1 MIHALVWCLV
11 LFFAVH
17 VVSANARPAVDYKQL
32 VADIETGQIDQLS
45 AALKGRPK
53 DDINLSGRTILMS
66 VSITSGQPHAVKA
79 LLDWGMDANRSLP
92 LSSAGEQVEI
102 APFMY
107 AVSGKAGPAVVKQ
120 LVASG
125 ADVNK
130 ASGGLRPLGLALSMG
145 QYETAELLL
154 DHGALAAQA
163 DELSGLTPLMEL
175 AVLSKDADAAVIE
188 KLAKRLTAGGAN
200 INARAN
206 RPATALGFAIL
217 GGSTG
222 VVRVLLQLG
231 ADPNTKNSKGEPLLT
246 VARDRRRDD
255 LAAVLVEFGA
265 RP

>member
-1 MIHALVWCLV
+1 MIRTLVRCLV
-11 LFFAVH
+11 FFFA
-17 VVSANARPAVDYKQL
+17 AYILCADARPSVDYKQL
-32 VADIETGQIDQLS
+32 VGLIKAGQIDQFR
-45 AALKGRPK
+45 AALKGRTK

-66 VSITSGQPHAVKA
+66 ISITSGQPAAVKV
-79 LLDWGMDANRSLP
+79 LVEWGMDVNRPLP
-92 LSSAGEQVEI
+92 LSAAGEQIEI
-102 APFMY
+102 TPLVY
-107 AVSGKAGPAVVKQ
+107 AVSGRAGSAVVQQ

-154 DHGALAAQA
+154 DQGALAAQA

-188 KLAKRLTAGGAN
+188 KLAKRLIAGGAN
-200 INARAN
+200 INAQAN
-206 RPATALGFAIL
+206 RPATALGFAVL
-217 GGSTG
+217 GGNPA

-231 ADPNTKNSKGEPLLT
+231 ADPNTKNAKGESLLS
-246 VARDRRRDD
+246 VARNRRRDD
-255 LAAVLVEFGA
+255 LATILVEFGA